1 MGQCWAP
8 VDDRMPF
15 KVPHALEK
23 MKFGSVTFCCEVSVY
38 TLIHGG
44 FVMPQAWK
52 QAGLWA
58 VKKKLHLAC
67 SKSTT
72 PSGQV
77 RLGY

>member
-1 MGQCWAP
+1 MLATCWWQNA
-8 VDDRMPF
+8 F

-23 MKFGSVTFCCEVSVY
+23 MKFGSVTFCCEVYVY
-38 TLIHGG
+38 THNHGG
-44 FVMPQAWK
+44 FVMSQAWE

-58 VKKKLHLAC
+58 VNKKLYLAC